1 MGGASSAFLAQV
13 RVAAHVTAAVHVLSA
28 HYRDLCLAEIPKRRH
43 AKLFDRLTIRL
54 CKGNLYHNIRYILEK
69 FTKQK
74 N

>member
-1 MGGASSAFLAQV
+1 MEHGTHTYKAALPCLAFLGA
-13 RVAAHVTAAVHVLSA
+13 
-28 HYRDLCLAEIPKRRH
+28 PKRWH

-54 CKGNLYHNIRYILEK
+54 CKDNLYHNIRYILEK